1 MDVKFYPQKPEA
13 YRPLTI
19 IYQGRIGDNAKI
31 MRIHG
36 GYGSTNWEEVFDL
49 PMSLWP
55 DNGWTINIAVLPHKL
70 LNIAFHDGEGNWEEP
85 IQLPIISP

>member
-36 GYGSTNWEEVFDL
+36 GDGSTNWEEVFDL